1 MSAIVRLTVSL
12 RGVRPSIWRRLELP
26 ASLTFAEL
34 SAIILTAFGWTGCH
48 SHDFALADRR
58 IGVPLRGAQ
67 GEMAVN
73 SDGLADLLG
82 QLARELGGLVPTPRL
97 DDETHVT
104 LARAI
109 DRGERRFCYRYDF
122 GDDWRHLVD
131 VEEVLMAKP
140 GVAYPRCTAGS
151 RAAPPEDCG
160 GAAAYRYLCHVL
172 ADPRHYEYPR
182 LQAWCPDFA
191 PERFDLA
198 GTDHAVRA
206 FPNRRHK
213 LTLAELLSATVRRP
227 SRMSGSSPVLAWAG
241 IGWHATV
248 GGEIG

>member
-12 RGVRPSIWRRLELP
+12 QGVRPPIWRRLELP

-34 SAIILTAFGWTGCH
+34 SAVILTAFGWTGCH
-48 SHDFALADRR
+48 SHDFVLADRR

-67 GEMAVN
+67 GEMAVS

-82 QLARELGGLVPTPRL
+82 QLAPELGSLVPTPRF

-131 VEEVLMAKP
+131 IEEVLIAEP
-140 GVAYPRCTAGS
+140 GIAYPRCTAGS

-172 ADPRHYEYPR
+172 ADPRHYEYAR

-198 GTDHAVRA
+198 GVDHAVRA
-206 FPNRRHK
+206 FPNRRH
-213 LTLAELLSATVRRP
+213 S
-227 SRMSGSSPVLAWAG
+227 
-241 IGWHATV
+241 
-248 GGEIG
+248 